1 MYEQRIRKLIGIYRS
16 GLLEDTIPFWTRYS
30 VDHESGGFLT
40 YLDRDGSAYGADK
53 PVWLQCRIIWVFSKL
68 YNDVERRPEWL
79 DLARHGLDFL
89 LKYCFDSDGRMF
101 FLVTRDGNPLRKR
114 RYLFSEA
121 FGIMALAEYARA
133 SGEDWVR
140 QRASD
145 LFDLTMKYYTTAR
158 PS

>member
-1 MYEQRIRKLIGIYRS
+1 M
-16 GLLEDTIPFWTRYS
+16 
-30 VDHESGGFLT
+30 
-40 YLDRDGSAYGADK
+40 
-53 PVWLQCRIIWVFSKL
+53 FSKL
-68 YNDVERRPEWL
+68 YNDAERRPEWL

-121 FGIMALAEYARA
+121 FGIMALAEYARV

-145 LFDLTMKYYTTAR
+145 LFDLTMKYYTTPGFLEPKDVPGTR
-158 PS
+158 PAKSHAMPMILLAVSQTIRQVEIGKANGGR